1 MSRVP
6 PARRNGLGDR
16 VTSILVVDD
25 SAADR
30 QLCAELLARRDDWT
44 VCRAAHGLAALE
56 RLAEQA
62 VDLVVTDLLMPELD
76 GLGLIERMRETLSHI
91 PVVVM
96 TARGSEEIAVR
107 ALEAGAASYV
117 PKKALGTH
125 LVETVERILAA
136 SREHASYRRLL
147 GRIRQ
152 ASFVL
157 ENDLDLIDALVSYLT
172 RMLRDQA
179 TFDESDCHRISTAL
193 DEALTNAYY
202 HGNLEVGSETR
213 ESDPTRYRDTARRRR
228 DEAPYRDR
236 RIYVT
241 ARFTDD
247 ETCFIIRDDGN
258 GFDLSRLAN
267 PTSLEFLE
275 RPSGRGVFLMNAFM
289 DELQYNDAGNEV
301 TLVKRRAGKP
311 SRTELA
317 SETGPIGPGPS
328 GAEH

>member
-1 MSRVP
+1 
-6 PARRNGLGDR
+6 
-16 VTSILVVDD
+16 
-25 SAADR
+25 
-30 QLCAELLARRDDWT
+30 
-44 VCRAAHGLAALE
+44 
-56 RLAEQA
+56 
-62 VDLVVTDLLMPELD
+62 
-76 GLGLIERMRETLSHI
+76 MRETLSHI

-136 SREHASYRRLL
+136 SLEHASYRRLL

-152 ASFVL
+152 ASFEL

-179 TFDESDCHRISTAL
+179 IFDESDCHRISTAL
-193 DEALTNAYY
+193 DEAMTNAYY

-228 DEAPYRDR
+228 EEAPYRDR
-236 RIYVT
+236 RIHVT
-241 ARFTDD
+241 ARFSED
-247 ETCFIIRDDGN
+247 ETCFVVRDDGR
-258 GFDLSRLAN
+258 GFDPKAVAD
-267 PTSLEFLE
+267 PTAPEFLE

-289 DELQYNDAGNEV
+289 DELRFNDAGNEV
-301 TLVKRRAGKP
+301 TLVKRRTRHAVSHTAG
-311 SRTELA
+311 
-317 SETGPIGPGPS
+317 
-328 GAEH
+328 

>member
-1 MSRVP
+1 M
-6 PARRNGLGDR
+6 AD
-16 VTSILVVDD
+16 ILVVDD
-25 SAADR
+25 SDADR
-30 QLCAELLARRDDWT
+30 QLCAALLAGHDDWT
-44 VCRAAHGLAALE
+44 VCRAAHGQAALAL
-56 RLAEQA
+56 LAEHS
-62 VDLVVTDLLMPELD
+62 VDLVVTDLLMPQLD
-76 GLGLIERMRETLSHI
+76 GLGLIERMRERLSHI

-179 TFDESDCHRISTAL
+179 TFDESDCHRLSTAL

-202 HGNLEVGSETR
+202 HGNLEVGSEIR
-213 ESDPTRYRDTARRRR
+213 ESDPTRYRDIARRRLS
-228 DEAPYRDR
+228 EAPYRDR

-241 ARFTDD
+241 ARFSD
-247 ETCFIIRDDGN
+247 EEIRFIIRDDGN
-258 GFDLSRLAN
+258 GFDPMAVAN
-267 PTSLEFLE
+267 PTSPEFLE

-289 DELQYNDAGNEV
+289 DELRFNDAGNEV
-301 TLVKRRAGKP
+301 TLVKRRARQAVQDEAG
-311 SRTELA
+311 
-317 SETGPIGPGPS
+317 
-328 GAEH
+328 